1 MAQKKTR
8 AEMLAMAVKRPKAPV
23 EAALHQFQYNHPR
36 RAIHLDIDAVC
47 ARCGLEEVDATPEAK
62 KKTARWRW
70 PAEASGGGVLMS
82 TKPAC
87 VAAAPTMPSIGFTTP
102 PPGRT

>member
-8 AEMLAMAVKRPKAPV
+8 AEMLAMAVKRPRAPV

-47 ARCGLEEVDATPEAK
+47 ARCGLEEVDATLEAK

-70 PAEASGGGVLMS
+70 PVEARGGGSVLMS

-87 VAAAPTMPSIGFTTP
+87 VATLPTP
-102 PPGRT
+102 PPTHPHQPPRP